1 MSKANFFSGL
11 SWLVLLNILIK
22 PVWLFGVDR
31 QVQNIVGH
39 ETYGQYF
46 SILSLSII
54 LSFVA
59 DLGITNLVN
68 RQLALGE
75 EINIKKLIFSKGF
88 LAILYVIL
96 VFFIAVVSGITN
108 FSLLILIVLI
118 QILTS
123 FLLFFRSIIT
133 ANQFFKTDA
142 WISIIDKLLMIVILL
157 PLLYLFPVAIDLFD
171 FLMLQLVTLLIAII
185 IAIILSFRIQSSRSS
200 INNSVSFKMT
210 MPFIFIILLMSI
222 LYRIGGFLLER
233 LHVNGAYEAG
243 IYASAFRVT
252 DAGNMV
258 GYLVASFLVPFAARN
273 LKQTALLETT
283 ILQLRWYLILLGGFA
298 VVFTIIYA
306 KELVRL
312 LYNYEEPFQSQV
324 LILSISSL
332 PALYFI
338 HIYSSLLTAKGLFS
352 SLIFIIAGGV
362 VINVLMN
369 IVLIPAYGARACG
382 WAALVSLS
390 FSAIACYIVV
400 TKGFKL
406 SFSFASFIG
415 LVLIIS
421 GLYFLFNFL
430 KWQQWSLLSSA
441 IAGVCI
447 LLLVMFVS
455 TDSKKF
461 LKRLHARSFLHF

>member
-39 ETYGQYF
+39 EAYGQYF

-59 DLGITNLVN
+59 DLGITNMVN

-88 LAILYVIL
+88 LAILYLALIYL
-96 VFFIAVVSGITN
+96 VAAVSGITN

-123 FLLFFRSIIT
+123 YLLFFRSIIT
-133 ANQFFKTDA
+133 AHQLFKTDA
-142 WISIIDKLLMIVILL
+142 WISIVDKLLMIVILL
-157 PLLYLFPVAIDLFD
+157 PLLYLFPVAIDLYD
-171 FLMLQLVTLLIAII
+171 FLMLQLVTLLITVITAVIF
-185 IAIILSFRIQSSRSS
+185 SYRIQSSRLNKNSS
-200 INNSVSFKMT
+200 INLRMIL
-210 MPFIFIILLMSI
+210 PFIYIILFMSI

-233 LHVNGAYEAG
+233 LHSNGAYEAG

-273 LKQTALLETT
+273 LNQTVLLGTT
-283 ILQLRWYLILLGGFA
+283 VLQLRWYLMLLGGFA
-298 VVFTIIYA
+298 VVFTITYS

-324 LILSISSL
+324 LILSVCSL

-338 HIYSSLLTAKGLFS
+338 HIYSSLLTAKGAFT
-352 SLIFIIAGGV
+352 SLILIIAGAV
-362 VINVLMN
+362 VLNVLMN

-382 WAALVSLS
+382 WAALGSLS
-390 FSAIACYIVV
+390 FSAIACYFIAINKLKLALAISSFVV
-400 TKGFKL
+400 AVL
-406 SFSFASFIG
+406 FIG
-415 LVLIIS
+415 
-421 GLYFLFNFL
+421 GFYCLFYFL
-430 KWQQWSLLSSA
+430 KWQQWSMLSSA
-441 IAGVCI
+441 IAGVCV
-447 LLLVMFVS
+447 LLLAMFVNS
-455 TDSKKF
+455 DLKNI
-461 LKRLHARSFLHF
+461 LKRLHARSFLHY